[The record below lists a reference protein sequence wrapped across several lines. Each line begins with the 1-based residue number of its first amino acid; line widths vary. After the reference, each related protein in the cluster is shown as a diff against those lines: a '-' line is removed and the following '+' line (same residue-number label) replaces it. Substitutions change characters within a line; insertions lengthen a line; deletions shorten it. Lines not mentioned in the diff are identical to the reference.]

1 MLQIVVIHSKK
12 GLVTMN
18 KAEIFELNKIVQYHK
33 AGLEVDWVARALS
46 SLVRSARTLKS
57 KAEIHQVA
65 IQLGAN
71 VHPEYIC

>member
-1 MLQIVVIHSKK
+1 
-12 GLVTMN
+12 MN
-18 KAEIFELNKIVQYHK
+18 KSEIKEVNKVIQYHK
-33 AGLEVDWVARALS
+33 AGLEIDWVARALS
-46 SLVRSARTLKS
+46 SLVRAARTVKS

>member
-1 MLQIVVIHSKK
+1 
-12 GLVTMN
+12 MN
-18 KAEIFELNKIVQYHK
+18 KSEIKEVNKVIQYHK
-33 AGLEVDWVARALS
+33 AGLEIDWVARALS
-46 SLVRSARTLKS
+46 GLVRAARTVKS